1 MGKLDGKKVAILV
14 TDGFEQVELTK
25 PKQALE
31 DAGATTHIVSPKDN
45 EVKGWDET
53 NWGDTF
59 SVDISLDQASADNY
73 DALLLPGGQINP
85 DMLRADKKA
94 VSFIKSF
101 GDQHKPIA
109 AICHGPWTLI
119 EAGLASG
126 RKMTSFN
133 SIQTDLKNAGAHWVD
148 QEVVVDQGIITSR
161 NPDDI
166 PVFNETIIEE
176 FAKVDEAAHA

>member
-31 DAGATTHIVSPKDN
+31 EAGATTYIVSPKDD

-53 NWGDTF
+53 DWGNTF
-59 SVDISLDQASADNY
+59 SVDVPLNNASADDY

-85 DMLRADKKA
+85 DKLRAEESAVNFVKA
-94 VSFIKSF
+94 F
-101 GDQHKPIA
+101 GSQHKPIA

-119 EAGLASG
+119 EAGLVKG

-133 SIQTDLKNAGAHWVD
+133 SIQTDLKNAGSDWVD
-148 QEVVVDQGIITSR
+148 QEVVVDNGIITSR

-166 PVFNETIIEE
+166 PAFNDKIIEE
-176 FAKVDEAAHA
+176 FAKANETAHA

>member
-1 MGKLDGKKVAILV
+1 MGKLDGKRVAILV

>member
-31 DAGATTHIVSPKDN
+31 DAGATTHIVSPKED

-53 NWGDTF
+53 DWGNTF
-59 SVDISLDQASADNY
+59 SVDISLDNASSDDY

-85 DMLRADKKA
+85 DKLRAEEKA
-94 VSFIKSF
+94 VNFVKSF
-101 GDQHKPIA
+101 NDQHKPIA

-133 SIQTDLKNAGAHWVD
+133 SIQTDLKNAGANWVD
-148 QEVVVDQGIITSR
+148 EEVVVDQGIITSR

-166 PVFNETIIEE
+166 PAFNEKIIEE
-176 FAKVDEAAHA
+176 FAKIDEAAHA